1 MSANHKEKERGW
13 LLPAPKNQAGAG
25 LYLVATPIGNMRDI
39 TLRALDVL
47 SAADLVVCED
57 TRVTGKLLAYYG
69 LKKPLLPYND
79 HNADKQRDGILE
91 RLRGGKMV
99 ALVSDAGTP
108 LVSDP
113 GFKLVRECVENKIS
127 VTGIPGASSVLTA
140 LQLSALPAESFCFAG
155 FLPAKE
161 SARRTAL
168 KSWKDVQSTLIF
180 FETAPRIEKS
190 LTDMLEVL
198 GDREIA
204 VARELTK
211 MFEEVK
217 RAKISDAITFYKD
230 NAVKGE
236 IVIVVGPGEII
247 SASEEDIEK
256 QLKKA
261 LKTMGTK
268 EAAAAVSETT
278 GKARKELYDLALR
291 IAKK

>member
-1 MSANHKEKERGW
+1 MPTDTNQKDRGW
-13 LLPAPKNQAGAG
+13 LLPAPKNQGGAG

-39 TLRALDVL
+39 TLRALDTL
-47 SAADLVVCED
+47 SASELVVCED

-79 HNADKQRDGILE
+79 HNADKQRGAILE
-91 RLRGGKMV
+91 KLRGGKLV
-99 ALVSDAGTP
+99 AFVSDAGTP

-140 LQLSALPAESFCFAG
+140 LQLSALPSESFCFAG
-155 FLPAKE
+155 FLPPKE

-168 KSWKDVQSTLIF
+168 KSWKDVPATLIF

-211 MFEEVK
+211 IFEEVR
-217 RAKISDAITFYKD
+217 RAKISDAIAFYKD

-236 IVIVVGPGEII
+236 IVIVVGPGAVEA
-247 SASEEDIEK
+247 ASEEDIEK

-268 EAAAAVSETT
+268 EAAAAVAETT
-278 GKARKELYDLALR
+278 GKARKELYDLALK